1 MNNILIK
8 ALLLFYIFSSYIGA
22 THFHNKPIKSFNDC
36 KVHILI
42 KNLNIGNVPTFNN
55 TLLICNNCYEYIY
68 PINILLVIFISKG
81 FNSQAPPF
89 IS

>member
-1 MNNILIK
+1 LNNIIIK

-22 THFHNKPIKSFNDC
+22 THFHTKPIKSFNDC

-42 KNLNIGNVPTFNN
+42 KNLNIGDVPVVDNIVSDCNKCEDYIIYFYTF
-55 TLLICNNCYEYIY
+55 LAL
-68 PINILLVIFISKG
+68 FIPKG
-81 FNSQAPPF
+81 FNSQAPPI

>member
-1 MNNILIK
+1 MNNIVIK

-22 THFHNKPIKSFNDC
+22 THFHTKPIKSFNDC

-42 KNLNIGNVPTFNN
+42 KNLNIGDVPVVDNIVSDCNRCEDYIIYFHTF
-55 TLLICNNCYEYIY
+55 LAL
-68 PINILLVIFISKG
+68 FIPKG
-81 FNSQAPPF
+81 FNSQAPPT